1 MGNNL
6 REGVCNGSQLQGK
19 QSITAKKAWQQK
31 PERAGPLLPQASL
44 EAERFW
50 KQGQAIKAQ
59 SPPTVTNFL
68 Q

>member
-1 MGNNL
+1 MGSNL
-6 REGVCNGSQLQGK
+6 REGVCNGLQLQGK

-44 EAERFW
+44 EAERF
-50 KQGQAIKAQ
+50 QAIKAQ
-59 SPPTVTNFL
+59 SPPTVTDFL